1 MKFISFFFCLIF
13 LLLARLG
20 FSQSTKCDCYKKDN
34 ATMKTIYHLIDT
46 YKGTCDRYFMNGLP
60 PYRDKWELKYHQKF
74 KTLISGYVYNA
85 YRYPDVFKNILID
98 DQIINLCQDFWWDSW
113 HELYMRPGWN
123 YSLAEKKAMIAK
135 ERNKSIENAKICK
148 QKIDESMS
156 ELTNQYALLF
166 EYCLKNHS
174 NLNSLHDYG
183 MFAYRNNNFEKSLE
197 VLSLMVDKA
206 VELGQL
212 ENLNTEFYHSLGSV
226 CIEVMAYDKAVK
238 YLTES
243 ITKDPSNKAAYFDR
257 ALAYFE
263 TGNFDQA
270 INDYLASDKG
280 KSTPSSVKEASDS
293 FTEALLNSTL
303 KGMADAAVE
312 FVPSLCSSAY
322 GLGETLWI
330 TAQHPVES
338 AKNFAN
344 AAYAIGECAVNYCKG
359 LDRNQ
364 IEGCIEQIKVLYD
377 NYDQLNDSQ
386 KGELIGYA
394 IGKYGVDIFAMGG
407 FFKGLNAMK
416 NLRNVNR
423 ICNLDA
429 MVISNANKE
438 VLVSS
443 ALKHAAERENYFKNI
458 SIHWDRQNKHIPG
471 KHNFD
476 VSKGTISIEPQ
487 KLEILVK
494 KHVGK
499 GQKVSGE
506 FGEAGFVERVDFGTI
521 IGKYA
526 TGPNV
531 SPAQFL
537 PTTKGII
544 KYAKDGKV
552 HVIPS
557 DPSAIIK

>member
-1 MKFISFFFCLIF
+1 MKFVSFFFCLI
-13 LLLARLG
+13 LLLQRGLS
-20 FSQSTKCDCYKKDN
+20 FSQTTTCNCYRKDN
-34 ATMKTIYHLIDT
+34 ATMKRIYHSIDA
-46 YKGTCDRYFMNGLP
+46 YKATCNRYFMSGLP
-60 PYRDKWELKYHQKF
+60 PYRDKWELKYHKKF
-74 KTLISGYVYNA
+74 KSLISGYIYNA
-85 YRYPDVFKNILID
+85 YRYPDVFKNIVID
-98 DQIINLCQDFWWDSW
+98 DEIINLCKDFWWDSW
-113 HELYMRPGWN
+113 YELYMKPGWA
-123 YSLAEKKAMIAK
+123 YSLAEKKALIAM
-135 ERNKSIENAKICK
+135 ERSKSIENAAICK
-148 QKIDESMS
+148 QKINESMT

-212 ENLNTEFYHSLGSV
+212 EKLNTEFYHSLGSV

-243 ITKDPSNKAAYFDR
+243 IAKDPSNKTAYFDR
-257 ALAYFE
+257 ALAFFE
-263 TGNFDQA
+263 MGNFDRA
-270 INDYLASDKG
+270 IEEYLASDKG
-280 KSTPSSVKEASDS
+280 KIVPVSIKEASNT
-293 FTEALLNSTL
+293 FTEALLSSTL
-303 KGMADAAVE
+303 KGMADSAAE

-344 AAYAIGECAVNYCKG
+344 AAYAIGEYAVDYCKG
-359 LDRNQ
+359 LDRNK

-377 NYDQLNDSQ
+377 NYDQLNDTQ

-407 FFKGLNAMK
+407 VFKGLNAIK
-416 NLRNVNR
+416 NLRNANR
-423 ICNLDA
+423 MCNLDA

-443 ALKHAAERENYFKNI
+443 AIKHAAERENYFKNI
-458 SIHWDRQNKHIPG
+458 SIHWGRQNKHIPG

-476 VSKGTISIEPQ
+476 VSKGKISIEPQ
-487 KLEILVK
+487 KLEMLVK

-499 GQKVSGE
+499 GQKVAGE
-506 FGEAGFVERVDFGTI
+506 FGEAGFVERVDFGITI
-521 IGKYA
+521 GEYA
-526 TGPNV
+526 PGPNV
-531 SPAQFL
+531 NPEQFL

-557 DPSAIIK
+557 DPNAIIQ